1 MIFKNFKQAHEY
13 YNYPGSHRIGSYG
26 DIDGIIRTYS
36 NGKNGDL
43 IKNNTIYYVLKNES
57 IKNKFKLNI
66 KNKKKIRFF
75 IKVTNGVKDM
85 GLYHVKRFYKNYVVF
100 NKITPIH

>member
-26 DIDGIIRTYS
+26 DSNGIIRTYS
-36 NGKNGDL
+36 NGKNGDM
-43 IKNNTIYYVLKNES
+43 IKNNIIYYVLKNEN
-57 IKNKFKLNI
+57 IKNKYKLNI

-75 IKVTNGVKDM
+75 VKVSNGVKDM

-100 NKITPIH
+100 KKLL